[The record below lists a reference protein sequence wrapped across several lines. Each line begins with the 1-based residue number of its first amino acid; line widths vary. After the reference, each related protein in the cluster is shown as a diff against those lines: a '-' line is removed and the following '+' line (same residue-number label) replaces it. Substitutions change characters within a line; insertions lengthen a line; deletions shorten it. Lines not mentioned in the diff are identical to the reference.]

1 MNNVY
6 RSVRDDS
13 TEIELLKVDERASTY
28 MVKFLNG
35 DKKGETTIYS
45 KNTMKRWWRKI
56 EVINET
62 NEVFELLA
70 SSDSKEQE
78 ETVIEEHKLVP
89 MPGIEKLEE
98 LKKEYSDNNIYNFI
112 SVPSKKGFSLVKLD
126 NKTIA
131 HIYIRK
137 SYILV
142 YLKEKLDSYTYQVKN
157 YKGSFCYLYK
167 VLSESEMYD
176 ILNHIKN

>member
-1 MNNVY
+1 MKVYVSKRDENV
-6 RSVRDDS
+6 
-13 TEIELLKVDERASTY
+13 TAKLDENYTNEQTVILDY
-28 MVKFLNG
+28 LTG
-35 DKKGETTIYS
+35 DKVG
-45 KNTMKRWWRKI
+45 KNTCVTKATLKRWWKEI

-62 NEVFELLA
+62 NEALELLA
-70 SSDSKEQE
+70 GSDSKEQA

-112 SVPSKKGFSLVKLD
+112 SVPSKKGFNLVKLD

-142 YLKEKLDSYTYQVKN
+142 YLKEKLDSYNYQVKN
-157 YKGSFCYLYK
+157 YKGSFSYLYK